1 MMSDTTTILG
11 WFYEFG
17 ADVFA
22 AFISIAIVM
31 AYYVVL
37 RARVRRNPAYSVHYV
52 NELAR
57 RLWVENVMNN
67 PGKDIMAV
75 QSLRNFIMVGIL
87 MVSTASLLIIGTL
100 TLSGQVE
107 SISRSWHAITI
118 VGSHSAGLWIIKV
131 MCLLIDFLIVFFS
144 YAMALR
150 LANQVLFMLNVPKE
164 SLAEYEVL
172 TPNHV
177 ARRLNLAGHMMAI
190 GMRTLFFA
198 IPLVFWLF
206 GPIFFLLATVGVT
219 IIVSRLDQHQAGL

>member
-1 MMSDTTTILG
+1 MISDTTPILE
-11 WFYEFG
+11 WIHEFG
-17 ADVFA
+17 ADVTA
-22 AFISIAIVM
+22 TVVSMVIVM

-37 RARVRRNPAYSVHYV
+37 RARVRRNPAYSVLFV
-52 NELAR
+52 NDLAR

-75 QSLRNFIMVGIL
+75 QSLRNFIMVGIM
-87 MVSTASLLIIGTL
+87 MVSTSALLIIGTL

-107 SISRSWHAITI
+107 NISHSWHAINI
-118 VGSHSAGLWIIKV
+118 VGSHAPGLWIIKV

-144 YAMALR
+144 YAMSVR
-150 LANQVLFMLNVPKE
+150 LANQVLFMINVPKE
-164 SLAEYEVL
+164 SQAEHEVL
-172 TPNHV
+172 SPKYV
-177 ARRLNLAGHMMAI
+177 VRRLNMAGQMTAI

-219 IIVSRLDQHQAGL
+219 TIVAKLDQNQSAV

>member
-1 MMSDTTTILG
+1 
-11 WFYEFG
+11 
-17 ADVFA
+17 
-22 AFISIAIVM
+22 
-31 AYYVVL
+31 
-37 RARVRRNPAYSVHYV
+37 
-52 NELAR
+52 
-57 RLWVENVMNN
+57 MNN

-172 TPNHV
+172 TPNHG

>member
-1 MMSDTTTILG
+1 MTMMEWLQ
-11 WFYEFG
+11 EFG
-17 ADVFA
+17 ADATAVSV
-22 AFISIAIVM
+22 SIIIVII
-31 AYYVVL
+31 YYLVL

-67 PGKDIMAV
+67 PGKDVMAV

-100 TLSGQVE
+100 TLSGQAE
-107 SISRSWHAITI
+107 NISHSWHALNII
-118 VGSHSAGLWIIKV
+118 GSYSAGLWIFKV
-131 MCLLIDFLIVFFS
+131 MCLLIDFLVVLFS
-144 YAMALR
+144 YALAIR

-164 SLAEYEVL
+164 LQAEHEVL
-172 TPNHV
+172 SPFHV
-177 ARRLNLAGHMMAI
+177 ARRLNLAGQMMAI

-206 GPIFFLLATVGVT
+206 GPIFFMVATGGT
-219 IIVSRLDQHQAGL
+219 AFIVSRLDQHQRGL

>member
-1 MMSDTTTILG
+1 MPDTTAIPG
-11 WFYEFG
+11 WIHEFG
-17 ADVFA
+17 ADVTAVFL
-22 AFISIAIVM
+22 SVVIVM
-31 AYYVVL
+31 VYYIAL
-37 RARVRRNPAYSVHYV
+37 RIRVRRNPAYSVHYV

-87 MVSTASLLIIGTL
+87 MVSTSSLLIIGTL

-107 SISRSWHAITI
+107 SISHSWHAINI

-131 MCLLIDFLIVFFS
+131 MCLLVDFLIVFFS
-144 YAMALR
+144 YAMAIR
-150 LANQVLFMLNVPKE
+150 LGNQVLFMLNVPKE
-164 SLAEYEVL
+164 SLAEHEVL
-172 TPNHV
+172 SPSHV
-177 ARRLNLAGHMMAI
+177 ARRLNLAGHLMAI
-190 GMRTLFFA
+190 GMRTLLFA

-219 IIVSRLDQHQAGL
+219 LIVSRLDKNQSGL

>member
-1 MMSDTTTILG
+1 MTSDLSTFMG
-11 WFYEFG
+11 WIREFG
-17 ADVFA
+17 ADVIA
-22 AFISIAIVM
+22 AFVSVIIVI
-31 AYYVVL
+31 AYYGIL
-37 RARVRRNPAYSVHYV
+37 RMKARRNPTYSVHYV
-52 NELAR
+52 NEMAR

-107 SISRSWHAITI
+107 NISHSWHAINI

-131 MCLLIDFLIVFFS
+131 MCLLVDFLIVFFS
-144 YAMALR
+144 YAIAIR

-164 SLAEYEVL
+164 LRAEHGVL
-172 TPNHV
+172 SSDHV
-177 ARRLNLAGHMMAI
+177 ARRLNLAGQMMAI

-206 GPIFFLLATVGVT
+206 GPIFFLLATAGVVV
-219 IIVSRLDQHQAGL
+219 IVSKLDQHQSGL